1 MTGNDKLTEYGYGFQ
16 VKALSA
22 MFTDRI
28 FLQQIADII
37 RPEYFESDAN
47 NWLLE
52 IILSHFREYK
62 TPPTKDVLKVRIT
75 ELSSDGAEAVLKT
88 AIMEQLKDVF
98 RYMESDDLA
107 FVKDEILNFC
117 KNQEIKRAIM
127 DSVNLLQ
134 RGNYDEIKS
143 KIDTAM
149 KAGADT
155 NIGLEYKVN
164 ISSRYAEASR
174 HTITTGWDVVDD
186 LMDGGLAPGELGVVM
201 APAGI
206 GKSWLLI
213 NIGANAVKA
222 GHTVIHYTLE
232 LNENYVGQRYDSVL
246 TGINAQSLKNHQ
258 ETVEEKM
265 KSLRGDLI
273 VKYFPTKSVGVMGL
287 KAHLEKTMMLGKRP
301 DLVIVDY
308 GDLLKINAKKDKH
321 EALEELYEELRGMA
335 GEYDIPVWTASQAGR
350 SALEEDVIEADKIA
364 SSYGKVMVADFLM
377 SLSRKVEDKMSGT
390 GRGHVIKNRFGPDGI
405 TLPSKINTNNGQ
417 FQFFEPQTTQ
427 GKQTTQVMKTGE
439 NVMKKNLAQRFR
451 DLGGTLG

>member
-1 MTGNDKLTEYGYGFQ
+1 MTNLDKLTEYGYGFQ
-16 VKALSA
+16 VKVIAA
-22 MFTDRI
+22 MFTDRL
-28 FLQQIADII
+28 FLQQISDII
-37 RPEYFESDAN
+37 QPDYFESDAN
-47 NWLLE
+47 VWLLE
-52 IILSHFREYK
+52 TVLTHFREYK
-62 TPPTKDVLKVRIT
+62 CPPSKDVLKVKIT
-75 ELSSDGAEAVLKT
+75 EVENDILKV
-88 AIMEQLKDVF
+88 AILEQLKEVF
-98 RYMESDDLA
+98 RYMESDDLT
-107 FVKDEILNFC
+107 FVKDEILSFC

-127 DSVNLLQ
+127 DSVSLLKM
-134 RGNYDEIKS
+134 GSYDEIKS
-143 KIDTAM
+143 KIDSAM

-155 NIGLEYKVN
+155 NIGLDYKAN
-164 ISSRYAEASR
+164 ISDRYAESAR

-186 LMDGGLAPGELGVVM
+186 LMDGGLARGELGVVM

-213 NIGANAVKA
+213 NIGANAIKA

-246 TGINAQSLKNHQ
+246 TGINAQTLKHHQ
-258 ETVEEKM
+258 DTVEEKM

-273 VKYFPTKSVGVMGL
+273 VKYFPTKSIGVMGL
-287 KAHLEKTMMLGKRP
+287 KAHLEKTMMLGKKP
-301 DLVIVDY
+301 ALVIVDY

-321 EALEELYEELRGMA
+321 EALEELYEDLRGMA
-335 GEYDIPVWTASQAGR
+335 GEYDIPLWTASQAGR
-350 SALEEDVIEADKIA
+350 SALEEDIIEADKIA

-427 GKQTTQVMKTGE
+427 GKQTTQTMKTGE
-439 NVMKKNLAQRFR
+439 NIMKKNLAQKFK
-451 DLGGTLG
+451 DMGGSLG

>member
-1 MTGNDKLTEYGYGFQ
+1 MTDKLSEYGYGFQ
-16 VKALSA
+16 VKVLAA
-22 MFTDRI
+22 MFTDRL

-37 RPEYFESDAN
+37 QADYFESDAN
-47 NWLLE
+47 SWLLDV
-52 IILSHFREYK
+52 ILTHFREYK
-62 TPPTKDVLKVRIT
+62 CPPSKDVLKVKVT
-75 ELSSDGAEAVLKT
+75 EIDNDILKT
-88 AIMEQLKDVF
+88 AILEQLKEVF
-98 RYMESDDLA
+98 RFMESDDLT
-107 FVKDEILNFC
+107 FVKDEILKFC

-127 DSVNLLQ
+127 DSVNLLKM
-134 RGNYDEIKS
+134 GNYDEIKS
-143 KIDTAM
+143 KIDGAM

-155 NIGLEYKVN
+155 NIGLEYKAN
-164 ISSRYAEASR
+164 ISARYAEASR
-174 HTITTGWDVVDD
+174 HTITTGWDVIDD

-222 GHTVIHYTLE
+222 GKTVIHYTLE

-246 TGINAQSLKNHQ
+246 TGINAQTLKHHQ
-258 ETVEEKM
+258 DTVEDRM
-265 KSLRGDLI
+265 KTLSGNLI

-287 KAHLEKTMMLGKRP
+287 KAHLEKTIMLGNTP
-301 DLVIVDY
+301 ALVIVDY
-308 GDLLKINAKKDKH
+308 GDLLKINVKKDKH

-335 GEYDIPVWTASQAGR
+335 GEYEIPVWTASQAGR
-350 SALEEDVIEADKIA
+350 SALEDDIIEADKIA

-405 TLPSKINTNNGQ
+405 TLPCKINTNNGQ
-417 FQFFEPQTTQ
+417 FQFFEPQTQQ
-427 GKQTTQVMKTGE
+427 GKQTTQIMKTGE
-439 NVMKKNLAQRFR
+439 NMVKKNLAQKFK

>member
-1 MTGNDKLTEYGYGFQ
+1 MTDKLSEYGWGFQ
-16 VKALSA
+16 VKVLAA

-52 IILSHFREYK
+52 VVLDHFHQYK
-62 TPPTKDVLKVRIT
+62 TPPSKDVLKVKLT
-75 ELSSDGAEAVLKT
+75 ELSDDGPEAILKT
-88 AIMEQLKDVF
+88 AILEQLKDVF
-98 RYMESDDLA
+98 RFMEADDLT

-127 DSVNLLQ
+127 DSVNLLKM
-134 RGNYDEIKS
+134 GNYDQIKS

-155 NIGLEYKVN
+155 NIGLDYKIN
-164 ISSRYAEASR
+164 ISARYAEASR
-174 HTITTGWDVVDD
+174 QTITTGWDVIDD

-213 NIGANAVKA
+213 NIGANAIKA

-265 KSLRGDLI
+265 QTLQGDLI
-273 VKYFPTKSVGVMGL
+273 VKYYPTKSVGVMGL
-287 KAHLEKTMMLGKRP
+287 KAHLEKTIMLGKKP
-301 DLVIVDY
+301 DVVIVDY

-335 GEYDIPVWTASQAGR
+335 GEYSIPVWNAAQAGR

-417 FQFFEPQTTQ
+417 FQFFEPQTSQ
-427 GKQTTQVMKTGE
+427 GKQTTQVMKSGE
-439 NVMKKNLAQRFR
+439 NIMKKNLAQRFK
-451 DLGGTLG
+451 DLGGSFG

>member
-1 MTGNDKLTEYGYGFQ
+1 MTDKLSEYGWGFQ
-16 VKALSA
+16 VKVIAA
-22 MFTDRI
+22 MFTDRL
-28 FLQQIADII
+28 FLQQISDII
-37 RPEYFESDAN
+37 QPDYFESDAN
-47 NWLLE
+47 VWLLE
-52 IILSHFREYK
+52 IVLNHFRDYK
-62 TPPTKDVLKVRIT
+62 CPPSKDVLKVKIT
-75 ELSSDGAEAVLKT
+75 EVENDILKA
-88 AIMEQLKDVF
+88 AIMEQLKEVF
-98 RYMESDDLA
+98 RYMESDDLT
-107 FVKDEILNFC
+107 FVKDEILSFC

-127 DSVNLLQ
+127 DSVSLLKM
-134 RGNYDEIKS
+134 GSYDEIKS
-143 KIDTAM
+143 KIDSAM

-155 NIGLEYKVN
+155 NIGLDYKEN
-164 ISSRYAEASR
+164 ISARYAEASR

-186 LMDGGLAPGELGVVM
+186 LMDGGLARGELGVVM

-213 NIGANAVKA
+213 NIGANAIKA

-246 TGINAQSLKNHQ
+246 TGINAQTLKHHQ
-258 ETVEEKM
+258 DTVEEKM

-273 VKYFPTKSVGVMGL
+273 VKYFPTKSIGVMGL
-287 KAHLEKTMMLGKRP
+287 KAHLEKTMMMGKKP
-301 DLVIVDY
+301 ALVIVDY

-321 EALEELYEELRGMA
+321 EALEELYEDLRGMA
-335 GEYDIPVWTASQAGR
+335 GEYDIPLWTASQAGR
-350 SALEEDVIEADKIA
+350 SALEEDIIEADKIA

-427 GKQTTQVMKTGE
+427 GKQTTQVMKSGE
-439 NVMKKNLAQRFR
+439 NIMKKNLAQKFK
-451 DLGGTLG
+451 DMGGSLG